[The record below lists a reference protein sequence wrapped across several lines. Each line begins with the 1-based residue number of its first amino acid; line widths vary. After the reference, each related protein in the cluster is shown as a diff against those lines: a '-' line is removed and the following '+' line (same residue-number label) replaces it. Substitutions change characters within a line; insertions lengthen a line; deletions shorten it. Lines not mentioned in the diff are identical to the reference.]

1 MAVLRWALPL
11 PVICCLL
18 ALCTSAPADV
28 LTTERISVS
37 TGGAQGD
44 DRSCLPSITPDG
56 RCVAFSSDAT
66 NLVPRDKNSYAD
78 VFVRDRLLGTTE
90 RVSVSS
96 IGIEANATCSH
107 PSVSADARYVAFW
120 SRASNLVADDT
131 NGKYD
136 VFVRDRLLGTTE
148 RVSLNA
154 DEVEGNGDSGY
165 PSISADGRYAAF
177 YSEAT
182 NLVPDDTNGVPD
194 IFVRDRL
201 LGTAERVSVNS
212 DEVEGDDCS
221 AYRSSISA
229 DGRYVA
235 FESVATNLVAD
246 DTYAQWDVFVR
257 DRDAGTTE
265 RVSVSS
271 EETQA
276 NGGSGSPSISADGSY
291 VAFDSVATN
300 LVPDDTNGAYDVFV
314 RDRLLGT
321 TERVSVNSDEVEG
334 NGLTRGPSI
343 SADGR
348 FVAFSSLAANLVPGD
363 SNDVGDIFV
372 RDRDLGTTERFS
384 VSSTGEEANGS
395 SCVAS
400 MSGEGRCVAFHS
412 LASNLVPGDTNGQ
425 ADVFVRD
432 REGSAFPDVPS
443 YHWAY
448 DEVMACFNAN
458 IVKGYDDGLYH
469 SEYEVTRDQMAVY
482 IARAL
487 VSPSGDAAIP
497 DPEPPPSF
505 PDVPATHWV
514 YKHIEY
520 AVSQSVVKGY
530 DDGTYKPDLVV
541 DRGQMA
547 VYVARAM
554 VAPGGDAAIPDP
566 VPPATFPDVPDT
578 SWTYKQVEYCAGQ
591 GVVKGYDD
599 GAYRPGDPVTRDQMA
614 VYVARAFGLL

>member
-1 MAVLRWALPL
+1 
-11 PVICCLL
+11 
-18 ALCTSAPADV
+18 
-28 LTTERISVS
+28 
-37 TGGAQGD
+37 
-44 DRSCLPSITPDG
+44 
-56 RCVAFSSDAT
+56 
-66 NLVPRDKNSYAD
+66 VP
-78 VFVRDRLLGTTE
+78 
-90 RVSVSS
+90 
-96 IGIEANATCSH
+96 
-107 PSVSADARYVAFW
+107 
-120 SRASNLVADDT
+120 
-131 NGKYD
+131 
-136 VFVRDRLLGTTE
+136 
-148 RVSLNA
+148 
-154 DEVEGNGDSGY
+154 
-165 PSISADGRYAAF
+165 
-177 YSEAT
+177 
-182 NLVPDDTNGVPD
+182 
-194 IFVRDRL
+194 
-201 LGTAERVSVNS
+201 
-212 DEVEGDDCS
+212 
-221 AYRSSISA
+221 
-229 DGRYVA
+229 
-235 FESVATNLVAD
+235 D

-276 NGGSGSPSISADGSY
+276 NGGSGDASISADGSY

-384 VSSTGEEANGS
+384 VSSTGEEANDR

-400 MSGEGRCVAFHS
+400 ISGEGRCVAFHS

-425 ADVFVRD
+425 ADIFVRD
-432 REGSAFPDVPS
+432 REGLGFPDVPS

-469 SEYEVTRDQMAVY
+469 PEYEVTRDQMAVY

-505 PDVPATHWV
+505 SDVPATQWV

-520 AVSQSVVKGY
+520 AVSQNVVKGY

-578 SWTYKQVEYCAGQ
+578 FWTYKQVEYCVGQ
-591 GVVKGYDD
+591 GVVTGYDD
-599 GAYRPGDPVTRDQMA
+599 GTYRPVNPVTRDQMA
-614 VYVARAFGLL
+614 VYVQRAFDLPM